1 MFFAVLLE
9 YYYVF
14 NTDYLLSYL
23 LPLTPFHSSF
33 LIPHSSFSTD
43 YRLPSSCYLS
53 RSDNFRISMVGEH
66 LL

>member
-14 NTDYLLSYL
+14 NTDLLSYL

-33 LIPHSSFSTD
+33 LIPHFLPTTD